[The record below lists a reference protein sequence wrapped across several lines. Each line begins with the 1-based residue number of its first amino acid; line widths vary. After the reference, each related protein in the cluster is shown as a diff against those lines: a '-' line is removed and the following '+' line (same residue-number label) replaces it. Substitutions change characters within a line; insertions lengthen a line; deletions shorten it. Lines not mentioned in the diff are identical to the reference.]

1 MIEKN
6 KIEKI
11 FIDENGNL
19 KTFPCDIDLKEIK
32 NNKKS
37 YYDYIK
43 TKKQENFNQY
53 LFCFDTMLRIILIL
67 SLEKNFN
74 IEKIYSNDF
83 IYENN
88 NNISLEKIKYDLSYF
103 CDWIFGFQLKHKYL
117 GSLLILKNGIFL
129 YQKDVVKEIF
139 LKEINKIWLNKKE

>member
-67 SLEKNFN
+67 SLEK
-74 IEKIYSNDF
+74 
-83 IYENN
+83 
-88 NNISLEKIKYDLSYF
+88 ISI
-103 CDWIFGFQLKHKYL
+103 
-117 GSLLILKNGIFL
+117 
-129 YQKDVVKEIF
+129 
-139 LKEINKIWLNKKE
+139 